1 LQDISVEIAPWWI
14 ETLNRFENV
23 YIPRVA
29 ALPPETYAKNEI
41 LLSHNIQSLVVVPM
55 VYGGVLVG
63 FMGCDSV
70 QTERIWSEEEI
81 KFFKIMGEIIINA
94 LERQRAEQK
103 ILQRNE
109 ELATFNR
116 VAIAITS
123 TPDPHDRFRKVTR
136 EIIEIFNARHSGIA
150 LVTSDRQALTVMAD
164 YSRGTEPSVEGHVVP
179 LANNLSFAKVI
190 ETGRPL
196 VVPDVQTSPLTEAI
210 HDLMQKMSIQC
221 IMIVPIISRGEVVGT
236 LGIDFDVANRQF
248 TPDEVR
254 LADTIAGQISG
265 AIENAQLLEQTQAA
279 LIERQR
285 AEADLLKALERTES
299 LYRISNTVATAT
311 DPQTMFETV
320 LGEYLR
326 LLNLKWGGVSMLNRA
341 DESRIRIM
349 YIDGQ
354 PVQTNIDSPATT
366 DLLFQHLIINPKPLI
381 IGDVYTHPLTKDNQ
395 MRNELQARS
404 ILFLPIVLR
413 GQVIGII
420 SVGSTQKEYIFSPG
434 DIETGQAVTG
444 QLAVWLENR
453 QLLAQAQYRSDRL
466 QTAAEVSRAA
476 SSILDVGELINT
488 SVNYIHDQFTF
499 YYVGLF
505 LIDEAGQWAVLRAG
519 TGEAGRIQLERNHQL
534 EIGGESMI
542 GWSVANR
549 QARIALDV
557 GEEAVH
563 FKNPILPDTHSE
575 MALPLISRDEV
586 IGAITVQSIERGA
599 FSDEDITLLQTMADQ
614 LANAIV
620 NARLFENADQAQ
632 KEAEAR
638 LQETVAL
645 QQLSQNLAGTL
656 EANDILDAFFDA
668 CTKEIGFEYVQF
680 SLVDKYQNRVKA
692 IAGVGVSETNIQRA
706 NHSLNSK
713 DIMIDIVKTGQTE
726 IITGWDD
733 RFDKENFEAEGHAD
747 WVRIFTPITL
757 RQENIGLVEAGF
769 NKNVQATIQD
779 AQLRLLRAFINQTAL
794 ALDNAQRYEAS
805 QRAARREALIKE
817 IATKVR
823 ASTDLDTILQTTVKE
838 VGQAITSKRAYIH
851 LVSGQKPASPS
862 GGNGKPTSGVPA
874 ERSGKEGQG
883 K

>member
-1 LQDISVEIAPWWI
+1 
-14 ETLNRFENV
+14 
-23 YIPRVA
+23 
-29 ALPPETYAKNEI
+29 
-41 LLSHNIQSLVVVPM
+41 
-55 VYGGVLVG
+55 
-63 FMGCDSV
+63 
-70 QTERIWSEEEI
+70 
-81 KFFKIMGEIIINA
+81 
-94 LERQRAEQK
+94 
-103 ILQRNE
+103 
-109 ELATFNR
+109 
-116 VAIAITS
+116 
-123 TPDPHDRFRKVTR
+123 
-136 EIIEIFNARHSGIA
+136 
-150 LVTSDRQALTVMAD
+150 
-164 YSRGTEPSVEGHVVP
+164 
-179 LANNLSFAKVI
+179 
-190 ETGRPL
+190 
-196 VVPDVQTSPLTEAI
+196 
-210 HDLMQKMSIQC
+210 
-221 IMIVPIISRGEVVGT
+221 
-236 LGIDFDVANRQF
+236 
-248 TPDEVR
+248 
-254 LADTIAGQISG
+254 
-265 AIENAQLLEQTQAA
+265 
-279 LIERQR
+279 
-285 AEADLLKALERTES
+285 
-299 LYRISNTVATAT
+299 
-311 DPQTMFETV
+311 
-320 LGEYLR
+320 
-326 LLNLKWGGVSMLNRA
+326 
-341 DESRIRIM
+341 
-349 YIDGQ
+349 
-354 PVQTNIDSPATT
+354 
-366 DLLFQHLIINPKPLI
+366 
-381 IGDVYTHPLTKDNQ
+381 
-395 MRNELQARS
+395 
-404 ILFLPIVLR
+404 
-413 GQVIGII
+413 
-420 SVGSTQKEYIFSPG
+420 
-434 DIETGQAVTG
+434 
-444 QLAVWLENR
+444 
-453 QLLAQAQYRSDRL
+453 L